1 MLQHFLTGVV
11 VDSLIQPYLSLS
23 SLKLSR
29 RPADS
34 LSLCTFII
42 KRKHT
47 QRQAGGPSQNSAHT
61 YTQVYNLKYVGI
73 EEEEEEEVL
82 LLLLL
87 DASTLLTARRALR
100 MQTKVLYFT
109 IFNWVINTRSVQWGS
124 EGGRESS
131 CYLVWFGLVGY
142 CIWRTEVTNQDH

>member
-1 MLQHFLTGVV
+1 MLQHFLKGVV

-34 LSLCTFII
+34 FSLCTFII

-61 YTQVYNLKYVGI
+61 HTQVYNLKYVGI
-73 EEEEEEEVL
+73 EKEEEVLLLL

-109 IFNWVINTRSVQWGS
+109 IFNWVINTRSAQWGS
-124 EGGRESS
+124 EGGRVAATW
-131 CYLVWFGLVGY
+131 CGLVWFGGILHMANGS
-142 CIWRTEVTNQDH
+142 D